1 MNLCDDGW
9 WRNDVGWWC
18 MKLCGFILCWY
29 CDEMIWNIVKMNCGN
44 DEMIEV
50 DAINVGVFVSSY
62 IYIISLITYIYENI
76 GTITKYLI
84 PFAMMIRRDPQSEPL

>member
-1 MNLCDDGW
+1 
-9 WRNDVGWWC
+9 
-18 MKLCGFILCWY
+18 
-29 CDEMIWNIVKMNCGN
+29 MNCGN

-84 PFAMMIRRDPQSEPL
+84 PFAMMICRDPQSEPL

>member
-1 MNLCDDGW
+1 
-9 WRNDVGWWC
+9 
-18 MKLCGFILCWY
+18 
-29 CDEMIWNIVKMNCGN
+29 MNCGN

-50 DAINVGVFVSSY
+50 DAMNVGVFVSSY

-84 PFAMMIRRDPQSEPL
+84 PFAMMIHRDPQSEPL